1 MKTKNTTAA
10 LLSAGLV
17 GLLPALAAAD
27 WSDDLMMD
35 VRFNY
40 AITSDVGGSDQDV
53 GDDNEVVTFNG
64 DGIEGD
70 SGFGF
75 AVGKRFDDLSVSLA
89 YETMGVTYDLSG
101 SVQADGDV
109 FLSGTESDF
118 DVDTF
123 MLEVD
128 YTQQIN
134 ESLNWTMLAGVGQT
148 TFDFSAN
155 GTRIPAA
162 NGTTTIVGNVAD
174 NSDTSIR
181 FGAGLGYKLSE
192 TTTLLTMVQYTNYGT
207 AEIQTGAGA
216 ALTTLSVDVEATEL
230 SVRVKFDF

>member
-1 MKTKNTTAA
+1 MKTKNTTVA

-53 GDDNEVVTFNG
+53 GDDNELVTFNG

-109 FLSGTESDF
+109 QLPGTESDF

-123 MLEVD
+123 MLELD

-134 ESLNWTMLAGVGQT
+134 ETLKWTVLAGIGHT
-148 TFDFSAN
+148 SFDFSAN
-155 GTRIPAA
+155 STRIPAA
-162 NGTTTIVGNVAD
+162 NGSTLITGNASD

-207 AEIQTGAGA
+207 AELKIGAGA
-216 ALTTLSVDVEATEL
+216 TTTSVDVEATEL

>member
-1 MKTKNTTAA
+1 MIKRQLIMISAA
-10 LLSAGLV
+10 AVAVS
-17 GLLPALAAAD
+17 PLAASAD
-27 WSDDLMMD
+27 WTADL
-35 VRFNY
+35 RLNY

-53 GDDNEVVTFNG
+53 GDGNHLATFNG

-89 YETMGVTYDLSG
+89 YETMGVTYDLTG

-109 FLSGTESDF
+109 QLPGTESDF
-118 DVDTF
+118 DAETF
-123 MLEVD
+123 MLEID

-134 ESLNWTMLAGVGQT
+134 ESLNWTALAGIGQT

-155 GTRIPAA
+155 NTRVPLA
-162 NGTTTIVGNVAD
+162 NGTTFITGNVAD

-207 AEIQTGAGA
+207 ADIKIGSGAD
-216 ALTTLSVDVEATEL
+216 LTTTSVDVEATEL